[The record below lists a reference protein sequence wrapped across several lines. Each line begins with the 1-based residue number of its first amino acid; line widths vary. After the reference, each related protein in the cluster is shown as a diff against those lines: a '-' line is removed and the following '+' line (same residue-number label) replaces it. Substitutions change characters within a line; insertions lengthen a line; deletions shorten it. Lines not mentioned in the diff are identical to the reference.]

1 MSGPSAPPPPAT
13 LPSHRS
19 LIGSSAIFA
28 LGNGLSRVV
37 SYVMPPALAA
47 WLAPDEMGTV
57 AVLTVFAIMLRTVL
71 GLGVTTSAGALYFR
85 AEDQGGRNAVIATSA
100 ILIAAGGVLGT
111 LLSLGFGAAIG
122 QRVLDAPHGSAFLA
136 LAFAGVALQLLAQPF
151 IMALQFQQR
160 PGLHLAVTA
169 ATAAAGVILSLLFI
183 AGLGRG
189 AQGWLEAAALSG
201 AFGVALAV
209 FAADTKVRDWAPDV
223 ARDLIR
229 IGWPF
234 VPGAAFMAV
243 VQGAGSFI
251 LARMEGIAS
260 AGVYNAGY
268 SFGML
273 MSLATTGFG
282 AAWFPLFQSYAGRQ
296 DEAPAVFARVL
307 SWSIA
312 GFGAATILFYA
323 GAPAAGLL
331 LADQRYAGATVVV
344 GDVAFVQ
351 ALIGIW
357 GILVPVLYFRQ
368 KIAWASAV
376 QGVAAVVTSVATIL
390 LVPLLGLEG
399 ASLGAVAGAAAMIIV
414 QLVVNARMG
423 SPVGRFSGKW
433 HLFSGLAVLGLI
445 LAIRFVAPGL
455 APLPSLIL
463 GMVVAMIA
471 FTLSAVLSRRAGL
484 L

>member
-1 MSGPSAPPPPAT
+1 MSGPPAPLPPAT

-28 LGNGLSRVV
+28 LGNGLSRVT

-47 WLAPDEMGTV
+47 WLAPDEMGTI
-57 AVLTVFAIMLRTVL
+57 AVLTVFAIVLRTVL

-85 AEDQGGRNAVIATSA
+85 TQDQGGRNAVIASSA

-111 LLSLGFGAAIG
+111 LLCLGFGAAIG
-122 QRVLDAPHGSAFLA
+122 PRVLDAAYPSGLIA
-136 LAFAGVALQLLAQPF
+136 LAFGGVALQLLAQPF
-151 IMALQFQQR
+151 TMALQFQQR

-169 ATAAAGVILSLLFI
+169 ATAGAGVILSLVFV
-183 AGLGRG
+183 AALGRG

-201 AFGVALAV
+201 AVGVVLAA
-209 FAADTKVRDWAPDV
+209 FAADMKVHRWASSV

-243 VQGAGSFI
+243 VQGAGPFI

-260 AGVYNAGY
+260 AGIYNAGY
-268 SFGML
+268 SLGML
-273 MSLATTGFG
+273 MSLATSGFG
-282 AAWFPLFQSYAGRQ
+282 AAWFPLFQSYASRQ
-296 DEAPAVFARVL
+296 NEAPAVFARVL

-323 GAPAAGLL
+323 GAPLAGLL
-331 LADQRYAGATVVV
+331 LGDERYASATRVV
-344 GDVAFVQ
+344 GDVALVQ

-357 GILVPVLYFRQ
+357 GILVPILYFRE

-376 QGVAAVVTSVATIL
+376 QGVAAVVTIVATIL
-390 LVPLLGLEG
+390 LVPLRGLDG
-399 ASLGAVAGAAAMIIV
+399 ASLGAVAGATAMIIV
-414 QLVVNARMG
+414 QLAVNARMG
-423 SPVGRFSGKW
+423 SPVGRFASRG
-433 HLFSGLAVLGLI
+433 HALSGLAVLVMI
-445 LAIRFVAPGL
+445 IAMRSVAPNL
-455 APLPSLIL
+455 APLPSLMI
-463 GMVVAMIA
+463 GIAMAMTA
-471 FTLSAVLSRRAGL
+471 FMISTVLSRRAGL

>member
-1 MSGPSAPPPPAT
+1 MSGPPAPPPAT

-47 WLAPDEMGTV
+47 WLAPVEMGTI

-85 AEDQGGRNAVIATSA
+85 TQDQGVRNAVIATSA

-111 LLSLGFGAAIG
+111 MLCFGFGAAIG
-122 QRVLDAPHGSAFLA
+122 QRVLDGSHASGLMA
-136 LAFAGVALQLLAQPF
+136 LAFGGVSLQLLGQPF
-151 IMALQFQQR
+151 TMALQFQQR

-169 ATAAAGVILSLLFI
+169 ATAGAGVILSLVFV

-189 AQGWLEAAALSG
+189 VQGWLEAAALSG
-201 AFGVALAV
+201 AFGVVLAA
-209 FAADTKVRDWAPDV
+209 FAADTKVRHWAPSV
-223 ARDLIR
+223 ARDLVR

-234 VPGAAFMAV
+234 VPGAAFMAI
-243 VQGAGSFI
+243 VQGAGPFI
-251 LARMEGIAS
+251 LARMDGIAS
-260 AGVYNAGY
+260 AGIYNAGY

-273 MSLATTGFG
+273 MSLATTGLG
-282 AAWFPLFQSYAGRQ
+282 AAWFPLFQSYASRQ

-323 GAPAAGLL
+323 GAPVAGLL
-331 LADQRYAGATVVV
+331 LADERYASATVVV
-344 GDVAFVQ
+344 GDVALVQ

-357 GILVPVLYFRQ
+357 GILVPILYFRE

-376 QGVAAVVTSVATIL
+376 QGVAAVVTIAATIL
-390 LVPLLGLEG
+390 LVPLRGLDG
-399 ASLGAVAGAAAMIIV
+399 ASLGAVAGATAMIAA
-414 QLVVNARMG
+414 QLTVNARIG
-423 SPVGRFSGKW
+423 SPVGRFAAWG
-433 HLFSGLAVLGLI
+433 HALSGLAVL
-445 LAIRFVAPGL
+445 AVVVAVRSIAPTL
-455 APLPSLIL
+455 APLPSLML
-463 GMVVAMIA
+463 GIAMAMTA
-471 FTLSAVLSRRAGL
+471 FMLSTVLSRRAGL

>member
-1 MSGPSAPPPPAT
+1 MSGSSAPPPPAT
-13 LPSHRS
+13 LPFHRS

-71 GLGVTTSAGALYFR
+71 GFGVTTSAGALYFR
-85 AEDQGGRNAVIATSA
+85 SQDQGGRNAVIATSA

-111 LLSLGFGAAIG
+111 LLCLGFGAWIG
-122 QRVLDAPHGSAFLA
+122 PRMLDGSHASGLLA
-136 LAFAGVALQLLAQPF
+136 LAFGGVALQLLAQPF
-151 IMALQFQQR
+151 TMALQFQQR

-169 ATAAAGVILSLLFI
+169 ATAAVGVILSLLFV
-183 AGLGRG
+183 AALGRG

-201 AFGVALAV
+201 ALGVALAA
-209 FAADTKVRDWAPDV
+209 FAADTKVHHWAPSV

-243 VQGAGSFI
+243 VQGAGPFI

-260 AGVYNAGY
+260 AGIYNAGH

-282 AAWFPLFQSYAGRQ
+282 AAWFPLFQSYASRQ

-323 GAPAAGLL
+323 GAPLAGLL
-331 LADQRYAGATVVV
+331 IGDERYASATRVL
-344 GDVAFVQ
+344 GDVALVQ

-357 GILVPVLYFRQ
+357 GILVPILYFRE

-376 QGVAAVVTSVATIL
+376 QGLAAVVTIVATIV
-390 LVPLLGLEG
+390 LVPLRGLDG
-399 ASLGAVAGAAAMIIV
+399 ASLGAVAGAMAMIIV
-414 QLVVNARMG
+414 QLAVNARMG
-423 SPVGRFSGKW
+423 SPVGRFAGW
-433 HLFSGLAVLGLI
+433 GHALSGLAVLVVVV
-445 LAIRFVAPGL
+445 AIRSVAPIL
-455 APLPSLIL
+455 APLQTLLL
-463 GMVVAMIA
+463 GIAMAMTA
-471 FTLSAVLSRRAGL
+471 FMLATVLSRRAGL